1 MHHATNTMVNNMS
14 IKDEVDAY
22 REGFR
27 DGKQFVLDMIAQST
41 KNKFE
46 DIADLII
53 WIRQQ
58 KESQNEVK

>member
-1 MHHATNTMVNNMS
+1 MNMMVNNMS

-22 REGFR
+22 REGFA
-27 DGKQFVLDMIAQST
+27 DGKKFVLDMIAEST
-41 KNKFE
+41 KHKFE

-58 KESQNEVK
+58 KEFKNEVK

>member
-1 MHHATNTMVNNMS
+1 MS

-27 DGKQFVLDMIAQST
+27 DGKQFVLEMIKEST
-41 KNKFE
+41 KQEFE

-58 KESQNEVK
+58 ESKNETK

>member
-1 MHHATNTMVNNMS
+1 MS

-22 REGFR
+22 REGFA

>member
-1 MHHATNTMVNNMS
+1 MGNNMS

-27 DGKQFVLDMIAQST
+27 DGKQFVLEMIKEST
-41 KNKFE
+41 KQEFE

-53 WIRQQ
+53 WIRKQEF
-58 KESQNEVK
+58 KNEVK

>member
-1 MHHATNTMVNNMS
+1 MS

-27 DGKQFVLDMIAQST
+27 DGKQFVLDFIKQST
-41 KNKFE
+41 KQEFE

-58 KESQNEVK
+58 EFKNEVK

>member
-1 MHHATNTMVNNMS
+1 MNMMVNNMS

-22 REGFR
+22 REGFAN
-27 DGKQFVLDMIAQST
+27 GKQFVLDMIAQST

>member
-1 MHHATNTMVNNMS
+1 MNMMVNNMS

-22 REGFR
+22 REGFA

-58 KESQNEVK
+58 KEFQNEVK

>member
-1 MHHATNTMVNNMS
+1 MNMTGNNMS

-27 DGKQFVLDMIAQST
+27 DGKQFVLEMIKEST
-41 KNKFE
+41 KQEFE

-58 KESQNEVK
+58 ESKNETK

>member
-1 MHHATNTMVNNMS
+1 MALV
-14 IKDEVDAY
+14 DELDAY
-22 REGFR
+22 KQGFA
-27 DGKQFVLDMIAQST
+27 DGKQFVLDMIAEST
-41 KNKFE
+41 KHKFE

>member
-1 MHHATNTMVNNMS
+1 MS
-14 IKDEVDAY
+14 IKDEVDAF

-27 DGKQFVLDMIAQST
+27 DGKQFVLDFIKQST
-41 KNKFE
+41 KQEFE

-58 KESQNEVK
+58 EFKNEVK

>member
-1 MHHATNTMVNNMS
+1 MTGNNMS

-22 REGFR
+22 REGFA

>member
-1 MHHATNTMVNNMS
+1 MS
-14 IKDEVDAY
+14 IQNEVDAY

-27 DGKQFVLDMIAQST
+27 DGKQFVLDYIKQST
-41 KNKFE
+41 KQEFE

>member
-1 MHHATNTMVNNMS
+1 MVNNMS

-22 REGFR
+22 REGFA

>member
-1 MHHATNTMVNNMS
+1 MNMTGNNMS

-22 REGFR
+22 REGFA
-27 DGKQFVLDMIAQST
+27 DGKQFVLEMIKEST
-41 KNKFE
+41 KQEFE

>member
-1 MHHATNTMVNNMS
+1 MNMMETDMP
-14 IKDEVDAY
+14 IKDELDAY

-27 DGKQFVLDMIAQST
+27 DGKQFVLEMIKEST
-41 KNKFE
+41 KQEFE

-58 KESQNEVK
+58 ESKNETE

>member
-1 MHHATNTMVNNMS
+1 MNMMVNNMS

-27 DGKQFVLDMIAQST
+27 DGKQFVLEMIKEST
-41 KNKFE
+41 KQEFE

-53 WIRQQ
+53 WIRKQEF
-58 KESQNEVK
+58 KNEVK

>member
-1 MHHATNTMVNNMS
+1 MHHATNMMVNNMS
-14 IKDEVDAY
+14 IKDEVDAF

-27 DGKQFVLDMIAQST
+27 DGKQFVLDFIKQST
-41 KNKFE
+41 KQEFE

-58 KESQNEVK
+58 EFKNEVK

>member
-1 MHHATNTMVNNMS
+1 MNMTGNNMS

-27 DGKQFVLDMIAQST
+27 DGKQFVLDYIKQST
-41 KNKFE
+41 KQEFE